1 MNFSKY
7 SGYFEST
14 NGSDH
19 IAYYVYKPVS
29 KPRAVVQIV
38 HGMCEYIERYE
49 DFIGFLC
56 SNGILVCG
64 HDHLGHGHSVLTDE
78 CLGYFAPERG
88 WQFLAKDVVRLTR
101 MIQEQH
107 PALPY
112 FILGHSMGSL
122 VTRAVLAKYS
132 DLYDGALLLGTLNT
146 KIGTDAG
153 IALTRT
159 LCKLK
164 GGFYR
169 SKFVDELIFG
179 LSNARIE
186 NPLNEY
192 AWISRDDEVVAAY
205 EKDPLCNFHFTVR
218 AYSDLL
224 FLLSYVSRKDWAE
237 KVTRLLPIMICSGS
251 DDPVGNYGRGPEA
264 VFNHLNESGH
274 EDVELKI
281 YSGARHEV
289 LNETN
294 RAEVYE
300 DLLEWLDEHIYD
312 VEE

>member
-1 MNFSKY
+1 MNFTKY

-29 KPRAVVQIV
+29 KPRAIVQLV

-56 SNGILVCG
+56 ANGILVCG

-146 KIGTDAG
+146 KIGIDAG
-153 IALTRT
+153 IAFTRT

-169 SKFVDELIFG
+169 SKFVDDLVFG
-179 LSNARIE
+179 LSNVKIE

-192 AWISRDDEVVAAY
+192 AWISRDEDIVAAY
-205 EKDPLCNFHFTVR
+205 AKDPLCNFHFTVR

-237 KVTRLLPIMICSGS
+237 KVTKLLPIMICSGS
-251 DDPVGNYGRGPEA
+251 DDPVGKYGRGPED
-264 VFNHLNESGH
+264 VFNRLNESGH

-312 VEE
+312 VDE